1 MQSQSR
7 SSAFF
12 NHRAALLVVVAA
24 GAAVAMWSFQDS
36 RHRDYERAREEF
48 IRRATIR
55 HTLTR
60 EVLGRYED
68 ALFGLAAL
76 FMLDGNVSPAE
87 FERVARRL
95 EEHTPGAQALEWA
108 PWVTAAERP
117 GLEVM
122 LARHYAPIPFEF
134 FERDATGGRRRAGE
148 RAAYLPVTYVHPVAG
163 NERVLGFDF
172 LSGSARALLEQARAT
187 GKIVVTPQVHL
198 VQPANQLGII
208 MAQPVSRPTATE
220 GTPEFV
226 GFVEVVFRTQ
236 DLLERTRTSHPD
248 TILDMLFIDAD
259 QTDPALRVLYYR
271 PANEAAP
278 RDVPP
283 TEAGFREGL
292 SQELSIPIG
301 GRDWRV
307 LYRPRAGWLEEQI
320 TPLAWIRTAGVLV
333 ITLLLAG
340 LIQVLERRTHT
351 IKREVAAR
359 TAELRDAQKLLEED
373 IRRRT
378 LAESELHE
386 SRRQLSNLISQ
397 LPGAA
402 FRCRFDESLTAL
414 FASEGMRALTGYP
427 AADFVAGHIHIAQ
440 LTVPADRPAI
450 RTAVVTAIQER
461 RPFEVEYRI
470 THRDGRE
477 KWVLVRGHPIH
488 DEAGALR
495 FIEGLAIDVTAL
507 KLAEQEKIAI
517 ERKLLA
523 AQKLE
528 SLGVLAGGI
537 AHDFNNILT
546 SVLANASLARRD
558 AEAHGAVSRSLEQ
571 IEHAARRAADLC
583 QQMLAYAGKG
593 KIVTDQVD
601 LSELI
606 RGTTSLLEVTINK
619 NTRLELRLADHL
631 PPVLADVTQ
640 IRQIVMNL
648 VINAADAIG
657 AQPGAITVRTFAQSA
672 EAGLLR
678 SALGQPELPP
688 GNYVGL
694 EVSDTGCGMA
704 PETIAR
710 IFEPFFTTKFSGR
723 GLGLSAVLGIVQ
735 SHRGALFVES
745 APGAGSRFRL
755 LLPAAQDAPAAGTM
769 TDARVITTPRP
780 LHGTM
785 LVIDDEEA
793 IRAVAVAV
801 LKSHGATVLEA
812 ADGDAALRMLRE
824 QGDKISLVLLDMTMP
839 GISGEETLRR
849 MRLANFRQTV
859 IMMSGYSEAETMQR
873 SASLG
878 ATGFVQKP
886 FELESLLAKVR
897 PFLG

>member
-7 SSAFF
+7 SSTFF
-12 NHRAALLVVVAA
+12 NHRAALLVVVGA
-24 GAAVAMWSFQDS
+24 GAVVALWSFLDS
-36 RHRDYERAREEF
+36 RQRDYERAREEF
-48 IRRATIR
+48 IRRTTIR

-122 LARHYAPIPFEF
+122 LARHYAPVPFEF
-134 FERDATGGRRRAGE
+134 FERDATGQHHRAGK

-163 NERVLGFDF
+163 NETVLGFDF
-172 LSGSARALLEQARAT
+172 LSGSARGLLDQARAT
-187 GKIVVTPQVHL
+187 GKIVVTPQVRL

-208 MAQPVSRPTATE
+208 MAQPVSRPTAAG
-220 GTPEFV
+220 GTSEFV
-226 GFVEVVFRTQ
+226 GFVEVVFRTH
-236 DLLERTRTSHPD
+236 DLLERLRTAHPD
-248 TILDMLFIDAD
+248 MILDMLFVDAG

-271 PANEAAP
+271 PADDDAP

-283 TEAGFREGL
+283 TEAAFAGGL

-333 ITLLLAG
+333 ITLLLGG
-340 LIQVLERRTHT
+340 LIQVLERRTQT
-351 IKREVAAR
+351 IEREVAAR
-359 TAELRDAQKLLEED
+359 TGELRNAQKLLEED
-373 IRRRT
+373 IRQRA
-378 LAESELHE
+378 LAESELQE
-386 SRRQLSNLISQ
+386 NRRQLSNLISQ

-402 FRCRFDESLTAL
+402 FRCRFDENLTAL
-414 FASEGMRALTGYP
+414 FASEGMHSLTGYP
-427 AADFVAGHIHIAQ
+427 AADFVAGRIHVAQ
-440 LTVPADRPAI
+440 LTVPSDRPAV
-450 RTAVVTAIQER
+450 RAAVGKALQER
-461 RPFEVEYRI
+461 RPFEVEYRL

-477 KWVLVRGHPIH
+477 KWVLVRGQPIY
-488 DEAGALR
+488 DEAGAFR

-558 AEAHGAVSRSLEQ
+558 AEGHGPLSRSLEQ

-593 KIVTDQVD
+593 TIVTDQVEV
-601 LSELI
+601 SELI
-606 RGTTSLLEVTINK
+606 RGTTALLEVTISK
-619 NTRLELRLADHL
+619 NTRLELQLADHV

-640 IRQIVMNL
+640 LRQIVMNL

-657 AQPGAITVRTFAQSA
+657 QQPGTITVRTFAQPANA
-672 EAGLLR
+672 ELLR
-678 SALGQPELPP
+678 SALGQPDLPA
-688 GNYVGL
+688 GTYVGL
-694 EVSDTGCGMA
+694 EVRDTGCGMA
-704 PETIAR
+704 PATIAR

-745 APGAGSRFRL
+745 ALGAGSAFRL
-755 LLPAAQDAPAAGTM
+755 LLPAMQDPPASTPAAPTATSVPIPLRGT
-769 TDARVITTPRP
+769 V
-780 LHGTM
+780 
-785 LVIDDEEA
+785 LVIDDEGA
-793 IRAVAVAV
+793 IRAVAAAV
-801 LKSHGATVLEA
+801 LEAHGATVLEA
-812 ADGDAALRMLRE
+812 ANGDEALTVLRE
-824 QGDKISLVLLDMTMP
+824 HGGKISLVLLDMTMP
-839 GISGEETLRR
+839 GIGGEETLRR
-849 MRLANFRQTV
+849 MRLANFRPAV

-878 ATGFVQKP
+878 AIGFVQKP
-886 FELESLLAKVR
+886 FELQALLAKVR
-897 PFLG
+897 PFLV